1 MRIVNQ
7 KSNHDAYVEAEKT
20 AYDTFTTWLKENIN
34 EQVKSKCKIIQSWL
48 LEFFKLNKKPTFSQV
63 QTYCNNLKSQYLPN
77 SSYED
82 MNIVITKVNSLD
94 NDKTFYFDIFIDFN
108 GIYQRQLIQS
118 NCMPNKDGKP
128 IILDIEITDDELD
141 ERIKQQAIIDGEFE
155 EI

>member
-7 KSNHDAYVEAEKT
+7 RTEHDNYVNAEKT
-20 AYDTFTTWLKENIN
+20 CYDTFVTWINLNIN
-34 EQVKSKCKIIQSWL
+34 EQVKSKAKIIQSL
-48 LEFFKLNKKPTFSQV
+48 LLDYFKEHKKPTFTQV
-63 QTYCNNLKSQYLPN
+63 QTFCNSLKSQYLPN
-77 SSYED
+77 TSYND
-82 MNIVITKVNSLD
+82 ISIVIVKVNSLD

-118 NCMPNKDGKP
+118 NCMPNNDGKP

-141 ERIKQQAIIDGEFE
+141 ERIKQQAIIDGDFE